1 MAPEGQSSRTVLSWC
16 FLLLFAVAGVEGE
29 GCRCLQVNNFSTF
42 NSSLNVGICC
52 LNFSGSV
59 IGTLHWS
66 DFATMRDL
74 KILDLSASSITEV
87 KEANAYESHLEVLYL
102 NHNQIG
108 QLPGTFLANAPSLKI
123 LHLENNK
130 LQKLPDTFL
139 QASTKLEEL
148 HLNLNYLSSVP
159 PRVFNLGI
167 QTIELSNNTL
177 ECTCAFIDELK
188 EGVANISVLGN
199 LTCTT
204 PGHLQGRSVWSLQR
218 LELCRNHRLTA
229 LFILMALGLIVT
241 LVLCCY
247 CRRKKRGK
255 QASLD
260 LAKHDS
266 QLVTV
271 DRNGVKGLLNRHH
284 YAPCEAVLPDMGEK
298 NVLLKNQIMFRPS
311 TALLGSSRDL
321 YEEVEIKLGTSMDSL
336 PQTVEEAYPNLT
348 SIDCEEEPAEE
359 SKPDMETVS
368 VTEVLKDSTD
378 REKMY
383 LTQSTDYYNLVPD
396 IDLDDSDH
404 YEYESVDL
412 S

>member
-1 MAPEGQSSRTVLSWC
+1 
-16 FLLLFAVAGVEGE
+16 
-29 GCRCLQVNNFSTF
+29 
-42 NSSLNVGICC
+42 
-52 LNFSGSV
+52 
-59 IGTLHWS
+59 
-66 DFATMRDL
+66 MRDL
-74 KILDLSASSITEV
+74 KILDLSACGITEV
-87 KEANAYESHLEVLYL
+87 VEASAYESHLEVLYL

-130 LQKLPDTFL
+130 LQTLPDTFL
-139 QASTKLEEL
+139 QASTQLEEL
-148 HLNLNYLSSVP
+148 HLNSNYLSFLP
-159 PRVFNLGI
+159 ARVFKLGI

-177 ECTCAFIDELK
+177 ECTCSFIYELK
-188 EGVANISVLGN
+188 EGVTNISLLSN

-204 PGHLQGRSVWSLQR
+204 PGNLQGRSVWSLQR
-218 LELCRNHRLTA
+218 SELCRSHKLTA
-229 LFILMALGLIVT
+229 LFILMPLSLIIA

-260 LAKHDS
+260 LAKRES

-271 DRNGVKGLLNRHH
+271 DRNGVKGLLDRHH
-284 YAPCEAVLPDMGEK
+284 HAPCEVVMSDVGDK

-311 TALLGSSRDL
+311 ATLLGSNRDL
-321 YEEVEIKLGTSMDSL
+321 YEEVEVRLGTSMDSL

-348 SIDCEEEPAEE
+348 SIDCKEEPAEE
-359 SKPDMETVS
+359 SKLDVETVS

-383 LTQSTDYYNLVPD
+383 LTQSTDYYNLLPD

>member
-1 MAPEGQSSRTVLSWC
+1 MASEGQSSRTMLPWC
-16 FLLLFAVAGVEGE
+16 FLLLLAVAGVEGD
-29 GCRCLQVNNFSTF
+29 GCRCLQANNFSTF
-42 NSSLNVGICC
+42 NSSLNVGSCC

-66 DFATMRDL
+66 GFARMRDL
-74 KILDLSASSITEV
+74 KILDLSASSIV
-87 KEANAYESHLEVLYL
+87 KVVEANAYENHLEVLYL
-102 NHNQIG
+102 NSNQIG

-139 QASTKLEEL
+139 QASTQLEEL
-148 HLNLNYLSSVP
+148 HLNSNYLSSVP
-159 PRVFNLGI
+159 PRVFKLGI
-167 QTIELSNNTL
+167 RTIELSNNTL
-177 ECTCAFIDELK
+177 ECTCAFVEELK
-188 EGVANISVLGN
+188 EGVANVSVLDN

-204 PGHLQGRSVWSLQR
+204 PGHLQGRSVWSLQKS
-218 LELCRNHRLTA
+218 ELCRSHRLTV
-229 LFILMALGLIVT
+229 LFILMALGLI
-241 LVLCCY
+241 LALMLCCY
-247 CRRKKRGK
+247 CRKKRCK

-260 LAKHDS
+260 LAKHES

-271 DRNGVKGLLNRHH
+271 DRNGVKGLLDSHH
-284 YAPCEAVLPDMGEK
+284 YTPCEAVLPDVGEK

-321 YEEVEIKLGTSMDSL
+321 YEEVEIKLDTSMDSL
-336 PQTVEEAYPNLT
+336 PQTVEEANPNLT

>member
-1 MAPEGQSSRTVLSWC
+1 FLSPGQSSRMVLPWC
-16 FLLLFAVAGVEGE
+16 FLLLLAVAGVEGE

-42 NSSLNVGICC
+42 NSSLNVGSCC

-66 DFATMRDL
+66 GFARMRDL
-74 KILDLSASSITEV
+74 KILDLSASGITEV
-87 KEANAYESHLEVLYL
+87 VETNAYESHLEVLYL

-108 QLPGTFLANAPSLKI
+108 QLPWTFLANAPSLKI

-139 QASTKLEEL
+139 QASTQLEEL
-148 HLNLNYLSSVP
+148 HLNSNYLSSVP
-159 PRVFNLGI
+159 PRIFKLGI

-177 ECTCAFIDELK
+177 ECTCAFIEEFK
-188 EGVANISVLGN
+188 EGVTSVSVLGN

-218 LELCRNHRLTA
+218 SELCRSHRLTV
-229 LFILMALGLIVT
+229 LFILMPLSLILALM
-241 LVLCCY
+241 LCCY

-260 LAKHDS
+260 LAKRDS

-271 DRNGVKGLLNRHH
+271 DRNGVKGLLDRQH
-284 YAPCEAVLPDMGEK
+284 YTSCEAVLPDVGEK

-321 YEEVEIKLGTSMDSL
+321 YEEVEIRLGTSMDSL
-336 PQTVEEAYPNLT
+336 PQTVEEAYLNLT

-359 SKPDMETVS
+359 SKPDVETVS
-368 VTEVLKDSTD
+368 VTEVLKDSTI